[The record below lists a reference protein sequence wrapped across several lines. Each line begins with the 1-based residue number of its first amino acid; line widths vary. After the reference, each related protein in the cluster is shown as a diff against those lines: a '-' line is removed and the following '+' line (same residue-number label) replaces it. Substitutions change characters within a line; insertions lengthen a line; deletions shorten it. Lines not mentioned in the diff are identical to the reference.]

1 MSAWDPKFQN
11 FCWVWRNWKL
21 VDSLPSASLRLQEN
35 FQKLLG
41 NMVGDLKSLQQEGF
55 IFQREKWYLICL
67 GLKGDMPFL
76 RTAGGFNR
84 HWQRAIRTADP
95 STNPFGVCW
104 KCLAGTRPGGPF
116 EDFNMDAL
124 WAKTSTVNP
133 WVAEPSPLQLFHCVD
148 RPHDYFKCDVWHNY
162 HGGAGRTF
170 IASVLV
176 ECLSIFDGSKDDKIS
191 QLNSFLHEWAKLRG
205 CSLPHSGSFTSERVG
220 LTSFQVL
227 PEGSWSK
234 FADTHVYHK
243 FLEWFLSKREE
254 EIQTNEIL
262 SIALEAIRAINKTFS
277 TLYSW
282 GLWLEPNEAFLAGT
296 GGRKWLAL
304 YARLAHTCFVQRR
317 LRFPVYV
324 KFHMLD
330 HQFRSLISG
339 SSKPWTL
346 NILCESVQADEDSC
360 SEMFRSF
367 FLVCPCRMSNKLH
380 CVLFLLVVSDFLFS
394 QDFVGRCCRIS
405 RRISP
410 KTVGLRVLQRY
421 LVMARKTWEKQSLA
435 DKTQLTETETKKR
448 PNQRAWMSAEAE
460 NPSERSF
467 HS

>member
-1 MSAWDPKFQN
+1 
-11 FCWVWRNWKL
+11 
-21 VDSLPSASLRLQEN
+21 
-35 FQKLLG
+35 
-41 NMVGDLKSLQQEGF
+41 MVADLKSLQQEGF
-55 IFQREKWYLICL
+55 TFQREKWYLVCL

-84 HWQRAIRTADP
+84 HWQRAVRTADP
-95 STNPFGVCW
+95 SANPFGVCW

-116 EDFNMDAL
+116 EDFNTDAL

-133 WVAEPSPLQLFHCVD
+133 WVTEPSPLQLFHCID
-148 RPHDYFKCDVWHNY
+148 RPHDYFKADVWHNY

-176 ECLSIFDGSKDDKIS
+176 ECLSLFTGSKEDKIS
-191 QLNSFLHEWAKLRG
+191 QLNSFLHKWAKRRD

-227 PEGSWSK
+227 PEGGWSK

-243 FLEWFLSKREE
+243 FLEWFLTKKEA

-262 SIALEAIRAINKTFS
+262 CMSLEAIRVINTVFS
-277 TLYSW
+277 TLYCG

-296 GGRKWLAL
+296 GGRKWLEL

-360 SEMFRSF
+360 SEMFRRF
-367 FLVCPCRMSNKLH
+367 FQ
-380 CVLFLLVVSDFLFS
+380 CVHVVYH
-394 QDFVGRCCRIS
+394 I
-405 RRISP
+405 
-410 KTVGLRVLQRY
+410 
-421 LVMARKTWEKQSLA
+421 
-435 DKTQLTETETKKR
+435 
-448 PNQRAWMSAEAE
+448 
-460 NPSERSF
+460 
-467 HS
+467 